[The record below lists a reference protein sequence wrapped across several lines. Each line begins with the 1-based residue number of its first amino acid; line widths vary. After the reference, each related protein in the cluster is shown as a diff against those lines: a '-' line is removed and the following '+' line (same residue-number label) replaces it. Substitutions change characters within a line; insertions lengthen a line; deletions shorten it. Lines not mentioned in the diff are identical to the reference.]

1 MSTTKATTAMAPPGI
16 DRAEMALVMSVMRA
30 STRDTLDRLV
40 EIRRQP
46 KLGEPMTESGAERWS
61 QRDRAHS
68 DIWGAWGRLS
78 DEHEKGSADA
88 AYDEMLC
95 AAYAHAVALLPP
107 HENAAATLFAHTACT
122 AYLAAGVHRAIG
134 ESAYL
139 DLTHDWCA
147 ATEGWLS

>member
-1 MSTTKATTAMAPPGI
+1 MSTATTTTAVATPPGI

-40 EIRRQP
+40 AIRRRQP
-46 KLGEPMTESGAERWS
+46 ALGEPMSESGAERWS

-68 DIWGAWGRLS
+68 DMWGAWGRLS
-78 DEHEKGSADA
+78 EGSADA

-122 AYLAAGVHRAIG
+122 AYLAAGVHRVIG

-147 ATEGWLS
+147 ANAPG